1 MDCQGRAVKVTRRA
15 VSALA
20 VLAMASTAGCAHLAP
35 GRQVTVKG
43 ELGAGAECLMLTTT
57 AGKHYSLTGNPDRFK
72 IGDRVCIRGKVAGA
86 SICMAGEATI
96 SIEAIGP
103 EDSCP

>member
-1 MDCQGRAVKVTRRA
+1 MNHEGDAARITRRVGA
-15 VSALA
+15 MFA
-20 VLAMASTAGCAHLAP
+20 VLVIASTTGCAHLTP

-57 AGKHYSLTGNPDRFK
+57 SGKHYSLTGNPDRFK

-86 SICMAGEATI
+86 SICMAGEGTI

-103 EDSCP
+103 EDACP